1 MSVGTFSGT
10 PMRSCSSR
18 MAQDVKTEQ
27 ESLRHSTVKTTM
39 ETYTQAIPEHAR
51 QAQERVSEQLLA
63 AAGNVQLPVVVL

>member
-39 ETYTQAIPEHAR
+39 ETYTQAIPEHVR
-51 QAQERVSEQLLA
+51 QAQERVSEQLLSA
-63 AAGNVQLPVVVL
+63 TGNVQLPVLVL